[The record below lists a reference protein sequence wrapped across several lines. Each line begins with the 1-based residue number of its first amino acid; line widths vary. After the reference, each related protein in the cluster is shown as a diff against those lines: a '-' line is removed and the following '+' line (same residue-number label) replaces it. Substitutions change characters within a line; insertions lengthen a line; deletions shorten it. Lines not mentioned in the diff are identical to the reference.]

1 MIFSWWWACTES
13 ALNAA
18 VIFHLPYALKW
29 TLCLRL
35 SVLCITSNQT
45 YYINQCCYAKSTFN
59 FSVVQSLQFALLWL
73 RGYHTMSGG
82 VGSPSSVRSYTQ
94 KVVGGSNHDLGDV
107 DSMEEDTGSY
117 HSAESPASSA
127 QGAHATTPRYNQSPK
142 ASVTSIFKAKE
153 LFHVHT
159 CVSYLL
165 KTVRSSRPAQNL
177 RKSNLKQ
184 EFTKLLTLLKSLK

>member
-1 MIFSWWWACTES
+1 
-13 ALNAA
+13 
-18 VIFHLPYALKW
+18 
-29 TLCLRL
+29 
-35 SVLCITSNQT
+35 
-45 YYINQCCYAKSTFN
+45 
-59 FSVVQSLQFALLWL
+59 
-73 RGYHTMSGG
+73 MSGG

-94 KVVGGSNHDLGDV
+94 KVVGGSSHDLGDV

-159 CVSYLL
+159 CDSYNRA
-165 KTVRSSRPAQNL
+165 KFQTGS
-177 RKSNLKQ
+177 K
-184 EFTKLLTLLKSLK
+184 FT

>member
-1 MIFSWWWACTES
+1 
-13 ALNAA
+13 
-18 VIFHLPYALKW
+18 
-29 TLCLRL
+29 
-35 SVLCITSNQT
+35 
-45 YYINQCCYAKSTFN
+45 
-59 FSVVQSLQFALLWL
+59 
-73 RGYHTMSGG
+73 MSGG

-94 KVVGGSNHDLGDV
+94 KVVGGSSHDLGDV

-159 CVSYLL
+159 YVSYL
-165 KTVRSSRPAQNL
+165 
-177 RKSNLKQ
+177 
-184 EFTKLLTLLKSLK
+184 

>member
-1 MIFSWWWACTES
+1 
-13 ALNAA
+13 
-18 VIFHLPYALKW
+18 
-29 TLCLRL
+29 
-35 SVLCITSNQT
+35 
-45 YYINQCCYAKSTFN
+45 
-59 FSVVQSLQFALLWL
+59 
-73 RGYHTMSGG
+73 MSGG

-94 KVVGGSNHDLGDV
+94 KVVGGSSHDLGDV

-142 ASVTSIFKAKE
+142 ASVTSIFKAQE

-165 KTVRSSRPAQNL
+165 ITVRSSRPAQNL

-184 EFTKLLTLLKSLK
+184 EFTKLLTRLKSLKYSLTLFDHFRPVKRPGKYFAKEWSE